1 MESIQEKIYSL
12 TIENMVRR
20 GNSFILKYHKARHY
34 PYYRYSAQSQGA
46 NMAVEKVALVTA
58 AGKGMG
64 AAIARELAATGYRV
78 ALMSP
83 SGSAVKLAEELGG
96 FGIQGSVTEEA
107 DIDRLVNETVQKYGR
122 IDAVVNNTGHPPKG
136 DLLSIEDE
144 KWHAGLD
151 LVILNVARVL
161 RRVTPIFQKQGGG
174 AVVNISSFAAV
185 APEQAM
191 PVSSA
196 LRAALSAWTRLYAE
210 RYAAENI
217 RINSVL
223 PGFIDSWPE
232 TPEIVARIPAGR
244 FGKTQEVAK
253 TVAFLLSDGA
263 GYITGQNIRVDG
275 GIVRSV

>member
-1 MESIQEKIYSL
+1 MFTQSRDEPINRESI
-12 TIENMVRR
+12 
-20 GNSFILKYHKARHY
+20 
-34 PYYRYSAQSQGA
+34 
-46 NMAVEKVALVTA
+46 MAVEKVAIVTA

-83 SGSAVKLAEELGG
+83 SGSAVELAKELGG
-96 FGIQGSVTEEA
+96 FGIAGSVTEVA
-107 DIDRLVNETVQKYGR
+107 DIDRLVRETLEKYGR

-136 DLLSIEDE
+136 DLLAIEDDQ
-144 KWHAGLD
+144 WHAGLD
-151 LVILNVARVL
+151 LIVLNVARVL
-161 RRVTPIFQKQGGG
+161 RRATPAFQKQGGG
-174 AVVNISSFAAV
+174 AVVNISSFAAD

-196 LRAALSAWTRLYAE
+196 LRAALSAFTRLYAD
-210 RYAAENI
+210 RYAKENI

-232 TPEIVARIPAGR
+232 TPDIVARIPAGR
-244 FGKTQEVAK
+244 FGKTEEIAK

-263 GYITGQNIRVDG
+263 GYITGQNLRVDG
-275 GIVRSV
+275 GIVRAL

>member
-1 MESIQEKIYSL
+1 
-12 TIENMVRR
+12 
-20 GNSFILKYHKARHY
+20 
-34 PYYRYSAQSQGA
+34 
-46 NMAVEKVALVTA
+46 MAVEKVAIVTA

-83 SGSAVKLAEELGG
+83 SGSAIELARELGG
-96 FGIQGSVTEEA
+96 FGMSGSVTEVA
-107 DIDRLVNETVQKYGR
+107 DIDRLVRETLEKYGR

-144 KWHAGLD
+144 QWHAGLD
-151 LVILNVARVL
+151 LIVLNVARVL
-161 RRVTPIFQKQGGG
+161 CRVTPVFQAQGGG
-174 AVVNISSFAAV
+174 AVVNISSFAAD

-196 LRAALSAWTRLYAE
+196 LRAALSSFTRLYAD
-210 RYAAENI
+210 RYAKENI

-244 FGKTQEVAK
+244 FGKTGEIAK
-253 TVAFLLSDGA
+253 TVVFLLSEGA

-275 GIVRSV
+275 GIVRAL

>member
-1 MESIQEKIYSL
+1 
-12 TIENMVRR
+12 
-20 GNSFILKYHKARHY
+20 
-34 PYYRYSAQSQGA
+34 
-46 NMAVEKVALVTA
+46 MAVEKVAIVTA

-83 SGSAVKLAEELGG
+83 SGSAIELAGELGG
-96 FGIQGSVTEEA
+96 FGMSGSVTEVA
-107 DIDRLVNETVQKYGR
+107 DIDRLVRETLEKYGR

-136 DLLSIEDE
+136 DLLSIEDGQ
-144 KWHAGLD
+144 WHAGLD
-151 LVILNVARVL
+151 LIVLNVARVL
-161 RRVTPIFQKQGGG
+161 RRVTPVFQAQGGG
-174 AVVNISSFAAV
+174 AVVNISSFAAD

-196 LRAALSAWTRLYAE
+196 LRAALSSFTRLYAD
-210 RYAAENI
+210 RYAKENI

-244 FGKTQEVAK
+244 FGKTGEIAK
-253 TVAFLLSDGA
+253 TVAFLLSEGA

-275 GIVRSV
+275 GVTRSV

>member
-1 MESIQEKIYSL
+1 M
-12 TIENMVRR
+12 
-20 GNSFILKYHKARHY
+20 
-34 PYYRYSAQSQGA
+34 SA
-46 NMAVEKVALVTA
+46 EKVALVTA

-64 AAIARELAATGYRV
+64 AAIARELAAGGYRV

-83 SGSAVKLAEELGG
+83 SGSAVELAAELGG
-96 FGIQGSVTEEA
+96 FGIAGSVTEDA
-107 DIDRLVNETVQKYGR
+107 DIGRFVDETLARYGR

-136 DLLSIEDE
+136 DLLAIGDE
-144 KWHAGLD
+144 QWHLGLD
-151 LVILNVARVL
+151 LVVLNVARVL
-161 RRVTPIFQKQGGG
+161 RRVTSVFEKQGGG
-174 AVVNISSFAAV
+174 AVVNISSFAAD

-196 LRAALSAWTRLYAE
+196 LRAALSAFTKLYAD
-210 RYAAENI
+210 RYASAGI

-244 FGKTQEVAK
+244 FGKTEEIAK

-263 GYITGQNIRVDG
+263 GYITGQNLRVDG
-275 GIVRSV
+275 GIVRAL

>member
-1 MESIQEKIYSL
+1 M
-12 TIENMVRR
+12 T
-20 GNSFILKYHKARHY
+20 
-34 PYYRYSAQSQGA
+34 
-46 NMAVEKVALVTA
+46 VEKVALVTA

-64 AAIARELAATGYRV
+64 AAIAKELASNGYRV

-83 SGSAVKLAEELGG
+83 SGSAEKLAAEFGG
-96 FGIQGSVTEEA
+96 IGIAGSVTDTA
-107 DIDRLVNETVQKYGR
+107 DLDRLVHLTLERYGR

-136 DLLSIEDE
+136 DLLSIDDE

-151 LVILNVARVL
+151 LIILNVVRVL
-161 RRVTPIFQKQGGG
+161 RRVTPVFQAQGGG
-174 AVVNISSFAAV
+174 AIVNISSFAAD

-196 LRAALSAWTRLYAE
+196 LRAALSAFTRLYAE
-210 RYAAENI
+210 RYANDNI

-223 PGFIDSWPE
+223 PGFIDSWPQ
-232 TPEIVARIPAGR
+232 TPEIVARIPFGR
-244 FGKTQEVAK
+244 FGKTQEIAK

-275 GIVRSV
+275 GIVRAL

>member
-1 MESIQEKIYSL
+1 M
-12 TIENMVRR
+12 
-20 GNSFILKYHKARHY
+20 
-34 PYYRYSAQSQGA
+34 SA
-46 NMAVEKVALVTA
+46 EKVALVTA

-64 AAIARELAATGYRV
+64 AAIARELAAGGHRV

-83 SGSAVKLAEELGG
+83 SGSAVELAAELGG
-96 FGIQGSVTEEA
+96 FGIAGSVTEDA
-107 DIDRLVNETVQKYGR
+107 DIGRFVDETLARYGR

-136 DLLSIEDE
+136 DLLAIGDE
-144 KWHAGLD
+144 QWHLGLD
-151 LVILNVARVL
+151 LVVLNVARVL
-161 RRVTPIFQKQGGG
+161 RRVTPVFEKQGGG
-174 AVVNISSFAAV
+174 AVVNISSFAAD

-196 LRAALSAWTRLYAE
+196 LRAALSAFTKLYAD
-210 RYAAENI
+210 RYASAGI

-244 FGKTQEVAK
+244 FGKTEEIAK

-263 GYITGQNIRVDG
+263 GYITGQNLRVDG
-275 GIVRSV
+275 GIVRAL

>member
-1 MESIQEKIYSL
+1 M
-12 TIENMVRR
+12 
-20 GNSFILKYHKARHY
+20 
-34 PYYRYSAQSQGA
+34 SA
-46 NMAVEKVALVTA
+46 EKVALVTA

-64 AAIARELAATGYRV
+64 AAIARELAAGGYRV

-83 SGSAVKLAEELGG
+83 SGSAVELAAELGG
-96 FGIQGSVTEEA
+96 FGIAGSVTEDA
-107 DIDRLVNETVQKYGR
+107 DIGRFVDETLARYGR

-136 DLLSIEDE
+136 DLLAIGDE
-144 KWHAGLD
+144 QWHLGLD
-151 LVILNVARVL
+151 LVVLNVARVL
-161 RRVTPIFQKQGGG
+161 RRVTPVFEKQGGG
-174 AVVNISSFAAV
+174 AVVNISSFAAD

-196 LRAALSAWTRLYAE
+196 LRAALSAFTKLYAD
-210 RYAAENI
+210 RYASAGI

-244 FGKTQEVAK
+244 FGKTEEIAK

-263 GYITGQNIRVDG
+263 GYITGQNLRVDG
-275 GIVRSV
+275 GLVRAL

>member
-1 MESIQEKIYSL
+1 
-12 TIENMVRR
+12 
-20 GNSFILKYHKARHY
+20 
-34 PYYRYSAQSQGA
+34 
-46 NMAVEKVALVTA
+46 
-58 AGKGMG
+58 MG

-83 SGSAVKLAEELGG
+83 SGSAVALGDELGG
-96 FGIQGSVTEEA
+96 FGIQPVTEEA
-107 DIDRLVNETVQKYGR
+107 DINRLVQETVARYGR

-136 DLLSIEDE
+136 DLLAITDDN
-144 KWHAGLD
+144 WHAAD
-151 LVILNVARVL
+151 LILLNVVRVM
-161 RRVTPIFQKQGGG
+161 RRVTPIFQQQGGG
-174 AVVNISSFAAV
+174 AVVNISSFAAD
-185 APEQAM
+185 APEQPM
-191 PVSSA
+191 PVSA

-217 RINSVL
+217 RMNAVL

-244 FGKTQEVAK
+244 FGKTGEIAK

-275 GIVRSV
+275 AIVKAL

>member
-1 MESIQEKIYSL
+1 M
-12 TIENMVRR
+12 
-20 GNSFILKYHKARHY
+20 
-34 PYYRYSAQSQGA
+34 SAQ
-46 NMAVEKVALVTA
+46 KVALVTA

-64 AAIARELAATGYRV
+64 AEIARELAAQGYRV

-83 SGSAVKLAEELGG
+83 SGSAVRLAEELGG
-96 FGIQGSVTEEA
+96 FGLAGSVTEDA
-107 DIDRLVNETVQKYGR
+107 DIERFVAETLAKYGR

-136 DLLSIEDE
+136 DLLAVEDAQ
-144 KWHAGLD
+144 WHLGLD
-151 LVILNVARVL
+151 LIVLNVARVL
-161 RRVTPIFQKQGGG
+161 RRVTPVFQKQGGG
-174 AVVNISSFAAV
+174 AVVNISSFAAD

-196 LRAALSAWTRLYAE
+196 LRAALSAFTKLYAD
-210 RYAAENI
+210 RYASENI
-217 RINSVL
+217 RINAVL

-244 FGKTQEVAK
+244 FGKTQEIAK

-275 GIVRSV
+275 GIVRSQ

>member
-1 MESIQEKIYSL
+1 M
-12 TIENMVRR
+12 T
-20 GNSFILKYHKARHY
+20 
-34 PYYRYSAQSQGA
+34 
-46 NMAVEKVALVTA
+46 VEKVALITA

-64 AAIARELAATGYRV
+64 AAIAKELAASGYRV

-83 SGSAVKLAEELGG
+83 SGSAAKLGEELGG
-96 FGIQGSVTEEA
+96 FGIAGSVTDEA
-107 DIDRLVNETVQKYGR
+107 DIDSLVRETLARYGR

-136 DLLSIEDE
+136 DLLSIDDAQ
-144 KWHAGLD
+144 WHGALD
-151 LVILNVARVL
+151 LIVLNIARVL
-161 RRVTPIFQKQGGG
+161 RRVTPVFQAQGGG
-174 AVVNISSFAAV
+174 AVVNISSFAAD

-191 PVSSA
+191 PVSST
-196 LRAALSAWTRLYAE
+196 LRAALSAYTRLYAD

-244 FGKTQEVAK
+244 FGKTQEIAK
-253 TVAFLLSDGA
+253 TVAFLLSEGA

-275 GIVRSV
+275 GIVRAL

>member
-1 MESIQEKIYSL
+1 
-12 TIENMVRR
+12 
-20 GNSFILKYHKARHY
+20 
-34 PYYRYSAQSQGA
+34 
-46 NMAVEKVALVTA
+46 MAVEKVAIVTA

-83 SGSAVKLAEELGG
+83 SGSAVELARELGG
-96 FGIQGSVTEEA
+96 FGMSGSVTEEA
-107 DIDRLVNETVQKYGR
+107 DIDRLVRETLEKYGR

-144 KWHAGLD
+144 QWHAGLD
-151 LVILNVARVL
+151 LIVLNVARVL
-161 RRVTPIFQKQGGG
+161 RRVTPVFQAQGGG
-174 AVVNISSFAAV
+174 AVVNISSFAAD

-196 LRAALSAWTRLYAE
+196 LRAALSSFTRLYAD
-210 RYAAENI
+210 RYAKENI

-244 FGKTQEVAK
+244 FGKTGEIAK
-253 TVAFLLSDGA
+253 TVAFLLSEGA

-275 GIVRSV
+275 GIVRAL

>member
-1 MESIQEKIYSL
+1 M
-12 TIENMVRR
+12 
-20 GNSFILKYHKARHY
+20 
-34 PYYRYSAQSQGA
+34 SA
-46 NMAVEKVALVTA
+46 EKVALVTA

-64 AAIARELAATGYRV
+64 AAIARELAAGGYRV

-83 SGSAVKLAEELGG
+83 SGSAVELAAELGG
-96 FGIQGSVTEEA
+96 FGIAGSVTEDA
-107 DIDRLVNETVQKYGR
+107 DIGRFVDETLARYGR

-136 DLLSIEDE
+136 DLLAIGDE
-144 KWHAGLD
+144 QWHLGLD
-151 LVILNVARVL
+151 LVVLNVARVL
-161 RRVTPIFQKQGGG
+161 RRVTPVFEKQGGG
-174 AVVNISSFAAV
+174 AVVNISSFAAD

-196 LRAALSAWTRLYAE
+196 LRAALSAFTKLYAD
-210 RYAAENI
+210 RYASAGI

-244 FGKTQEVAK
+244 FGTTEEIAK

-263 GYITGQNIRVDG
+263 GYITGQNLRVDG
-275 GIVRSV
+275 GIVRAL

>member
-1 MESIQEKIYSL
+1 M
-12 TIENMVRR
+12 T
-20 GNSFILKYHKARHY
+20 
-34 PYYRYSAQSQGA
+34 
-46 NMAVEKVALVTA
+46 VEKVALITA

-64 AAIARELAATGYRV
+64 AAIAKELAASGYRV

-83 SGSAVKLAEELGG
+83 SGSAAKLGEELGG
-96 FGIQGSVTEEA
+96 FGIAGSVTDEA
-107 DIDRLVNETVQKYGR
+107 DIDSLVRETLARYGR

-136 DLLSIEDE
+136 DLLSIDDAQ
-144 KWHAGLD
+144 WHGALD
-151 LVILNVARVL
+151 LIVLNVARVL
-161 RRVTPIFQKQGGG
+161 RRVTPVFQAQGGG
-174 AVVNISSFAAV
+174 AVVNISSFAAD

-191 PVSSA
+191 PVSST
-196 LRAALSAWTRLYAE
+196 LRAALSAYTRLYAD

-244 FGKTQEVAK
+244 FGKTQEIAK
-253 TVAFLLSDGA
+253 TVAFLLSEGA

-275 GIVRSV
+275 GIVRAL

>member
-1 MESIQEKIYSL
+1 M
-12 TIENMVRR
+12 
-20 GNSFILKYHKARHY
+20 
-34 PYYRYSAQSQGA
+34 SA
-46 NMAVEKVALVTA
+46 EKVAVVTA

-64 AAIARELAATGYRV
+64 AAIARELAAGGYRV

-83 SGSAVKLAEELGG
+83 SGSAVELVAELGG
-96 FGIQGSVTEEA
+96 FGIAGSVTEDA
-107 DIDRLVNETVQKYGR
+107 DIGRFVDETLARYGR

-136 DLLSIEDE
+136 DLLAIGDE
-144 KWHAGLD
+144 QWHLGLD
-151 LVILNVARVL
+151 LVVLNVARVL
-161 RRVTPIFQKQGGG
+161 RRVTPVFEKQGGG
-174 AVVNISSFAAV
+174 AVVNISSFAAD

-196 LRAALSAWTRLYAE
+196 LRAALSAFTKLYAD
-210 RYAAENI
+210 RYASAGI

-244 FGKTQEVAK
+244 FGKTEEIAK

-263 GYITGQNIRVDG
+263 GYITGQNLRVDG
-275 GIVRSV
+275 GIVRAL